1 MTVEVPG
8 RRDASIRRRKFS
20 PNQFRLAAEF
30 MPHIVWMATPDRL
43 IEYVNTQGTDYT
55 GSPAEDILGRKWI
68 SVLHPDDVDRVQLS
82 WDLAARTDT
91 PFELE
96 CRLRRFDGQYRWHD
110 LRSRALFDDDGAI
123 LKWIG
128 TGTDVEDVKRA
139 EADLRLSKHE
149 VEEALTLLETLQA
162 NVPIGFCL
170 LDSDFR
176 YVRINEAL
184 AASNGLPVAEH
195 IGRRAAD
202 VLPELWPELEPH
214 YRRVLET
221 GESILNVEVERPMPA
236 DPEQMLSWLESFY
249 AVLVDGENI
258 GVGAIIVDVTQR
270 KQEERTRSELTQAA
284 ADAMAAMVEVRD
296 PYTSGHQSRVASIA
310 SAIAVEMGLDH
321 DTIEGID
328 LAARIHDIGK
338 IGTPAEIL
346 SRPTNLSPMEWE
358 LIKIHAQAGADII
371 KGVTFPW
378 PVAEMIVQH
387 HERLDGSGYPCGLRG
402 EEICLGARIIAV
414 ADTVEAMS
422 SHRPYRPA
430 LGVGAAVE
438 EIVNGRGR
446 LFEPAVVDACVAL
459 VHSGRIRLG
468 TTWD

>member
-1 MTVEVPG
+1 
-8 RRDASIRRRKFS
+8 
-20 PNQFRLAAEF
+20 

-43 IEYVNTQGTDYT
+43 IEYVNTQGTDYI
-55 GSPAEDILGRKWI
+55 GSSAEDILGRKWI

-128 TGTDVEDVKRA
+128 TGTDIEDVKRA

-270 KQEERTRSELTQAA
+270 KQEERTRSELT
-284 ADAMAAMVEVRD
+284 
-296 PYTSGHQSRVASIA
+296 
-310 SAIAVEMGLDH
+310 
-321 DTIEGID
+321 
-328 LAARIHDIGK
+328 
-338 IGTPAEIL
+338 
-346 SRPTNLSPMEWE
+346 
-358 LIKIHAQAGADII
+358 
-371 KGVTFPW
+371 
-378 PVAEMIVQH
+378 
-387 HERLDGSGYPCGLRG
+387 
-402 EEICLGARIIAV
+402 
-414 ADTVEAMS
+414 
-422 SHRPYRPA
+422 
-430 LGVGAAVE
+430 
-438 EIVNGRGR
+438 
-446 LFEPAVVDACVAL
+446 
-459 VHSGRIRLG
+459 
-468 TTWD
+468 

>member
-1 MTVEVPG
+1 
-8 RRDASIRRRKFS
+8 
-20 PNQFRLAAEF
+20 
-30 MPHIVWMATPDRL
+30 
-43 IEYVNTQGTDYT
+43 
-55 GSPAEDILGRKWI
+55 
-68 SVLHPDDVDRVQLS
+68 
-82 WDLAARTDT
+82 
-91 PFELE
+91 
-96 CRLRRFDGQYRWHD
+96 
-110 LRSRALFDDDGAI
+110 
-123 LKWIG
+123 
-128 TGTDVEDVKRA
+128 
-139 EADLRLSKHE
+139 

-296 PYTSGHQSRVASIA
+296 PYTSGHQSRVA
-310 SAIAVEMGLDH
+310 LH
-321 DTIEGID
+321 
-328 LAARIHDIGK
+328 
-338 IGTPAEIL
+338 
-346 SRPTNLSPMEWE
+346 
-358 LIKIHAQAGADII
+358 
-371 KGVTFPW
+371 
-378 PVAEMIVQH
+378 
-387 HERLDGSGYPCGLRG
+387 
-402 EEICLGARIIAV
+402 CLGDRRRDGARPRH
-414 ADTVEAMS
+414 D
-422 SHRPYRPA
+422 RRYRP
-430 LGVGAAVE
+430 
-438 EIVNGRGR
+438 RR
-446 LFEPAVVDACVAL
+446 TDP
-459 VHSGRIRLG
+459 
-468 TTWD
+468 